1 VLVDRK
7 RSAAAAGQ
15 AWQVYRET
23 LEPGAPG
30 FWERVRAVPR
40 MLKSVLRGQYR
51 GMSFGTLGLLAL
63 GLVYIISPID
73 AIPDV
78 IPIAGIADD
87 TGLALWLATVL
98 VKSAGDFVMW
108 ERGGRPTVIVGE
120 PVD

>member
-7 RSAAAAGQ
+7 RNAAAAGQ
-15 AWQVYRET
+15 AWQIYSET
-23 LEPGAPG
+23 LQPDAPG
-30 FWERVRAVPR
+30 LWTRVRAVPR
-40 MLKSVLRGQYR
+40 MLKAVLRGQYK

-63 GLVYIISPID
+63 GLVYIVSPID
-73 AIPDV
+73 AIPDM
-78 IPIAGIADD
+78 IPIVGIADD

-98 VKSAGDFVMW
+98 VRSAGDFVTW

>member
-15 AWQVYRET
+15 AWQIYRET
-23 LEPGAPG
+23 LEPDAPG

-40 MLKSVLRGQYR
+40 MLKSVLRGQYK

-98 VKSAGDFVMW
+98 VKSAGDFVKW

>member
-1 VLVDRK
+1 MDRK
-7 RSAAAAGQ
+7 RRTAAAGQ
-15 AWQVYRET
+15 AWQIYSET
-23 LEPGAPG
+23 LQPEVPG
-30 FWERVRAVPR
+30 FWERFRAVPR
-40 MLKSVLRGQYR
+40 MLKSVLRGQYK

-87 TGLALWLATVL
+87 TGLALWLAAVL

-108 ERGGRPTVIVGE
+108 ERSGRPTVIVGE
-120 PVD
+120 PTD

>member
-15 AWQVYRET
+15 AWRIYSET
-23 LEPGAPG
+23 LQPDAPG
-30 FWERVRAVPR
+30 LWERVRAVPR
-40 MLKSVLRGQYR
+40 MLKAVLRGQYK

-63 GLVYIISPID
+63 GLVYIVSPID

-87 TGLALWLATVL
+87 TGLALWLAAVL
-98 VKSAGDFVMW
+98 VKSAGDFVAW